1 MSRYIGNLT
10 VSKKSTFNDT
20 SESVS
25 LLNGGAFTCL
35 GGGSFVKSLRVG
47 NGIILSAN
55 PSIQSTEATLSLTAS
70 NSNII
75 ISSGGVL
82 IDSTTESSNNQTG
95 ALVCLGGGYFEKKL
109 YIGNK
114 NITPNAED
122 VTEQTTF
129 FGANNQTGDVIGL
142 LFPNS
147 RSFKVLMSIIVIAS
161 NNLYAQFEIQ
171 GVKTD
176 SGWWITNNYVGDDTG
191 VDFSITS
198 AGQIQYTSSA
208 YTSFV
213 TLTMCFKAQTIKI
226 I

>member
-10 VSKKSTFNDT
+10 VGKKSTFNDT
-20 SESVS
+20 SESIS
-25 LLNGGAFTCL
+25 LTNGGAFTCL

-47 NGIILSAN
+47 NGII
-55 PSIQSTEATLSLTAS
+55 
-70 NSNII
+70 
-75 ISSGGVL
+75 SSGEIL
-82 IDSTTESSNNQTG
+82 IDSTTESSNSQTG

-122 VTEQTTF
+122 ITEQTTF

-142 LFPNS
+142 LFTNS

-198 AGQIQYTSSA
+198 AGQIQYTSSTYA
-208 YTSFV
+208 GFV